1 MFKLKVP
8 QLIGCLVIIASLC
21 GVVAAQSR
29 TKTHRAKATAICGN
43 PTVRCNTSSS
53 FEPND
58 LPFRIPRN
66 AVIYDTELFYA
77 VIVKSVAVPDGD
89 CETFVSEPERLQA
102 QALFPDRK
110 VFTSRC
116 TDPGNLFYSPISD
129 AHRIMAVYA
138 GINAA
143 EANRA
148 LQVVKATSKFPGAYL
163 RRMRTGFN
171 GT

>member
-1 MFKLKVP
+1 MAELKRLRLP
-8 QLIGCLVIIASLC
+8 LAMLIVTLLSGSVF
-21 GVVAAQSR
+21 AQSYAKSR
-29 TKTHRAKATAICGN
+29 RAKATAICGN
-43 PTVRCNTSSS
+43 PQVRCNTSVT

-58 LPFRIPRN
+58 LPFRIPKN
-66 AVIYDTELFYA
+66 AVIFDTELFYA

-89 CETFVSEPERLQA
+89 CETFVSEAERLQT
-102 QALFPDRK
+102 QTLFPDRK

-138 GINAA
+138 GITAV
-143 EANRA
+143 EANRT
-148 LQVVKATSKFPGAYL
+148 LQTVKASGKFPDAYL

>member
-1 MFKLKVP
+1 MAELKRLRLP
-8 QLIGCLVIIASLC
+8 LAMLIVTLLSGSVF
-21 GVVAAQSR
+21 AQSYGKPR
-29 TKTHRAKATAICGN
+29 RAKATAICGN
-43 PTVRCNTSSS
+43 PQVRCNTSVT

-58 LPFRIPRN
+58 LPFRIPKN
-66 AVIYDTELFYA
+66 AVIFDTELFYA

-89 CETFVSEPERLQA
+89 CETSVSEAERLQT
-102 QALFPDRK
+102 QTLFPDRK

-138 GINAA
+138 GITAA
-143 EANRA
+143 EANRT
-148 LQVVKATSKFPGAYL
+148 LQTVKASGKFPDAYL